1 MDIESIKSYL
11 EPIFG
16 EALLF
21 PGGEE
26 SIRLPLFLRRHKLL
40 FAKLQGVAV
49 VFAFVRADE
58 QTPLEYLRYAE
69 KLYEALNK
77 PVIFVFEH
85 MEPSK
90 RNALIGNH
98 VPFVIPGRQFYFP
111 PMLDLK
117 EWSAKPVV
125 FGEFLSYSAQAVVLR
140 ELLFKDVA
148 KKSLKE
154 LAVLCDFSAM
164 SISNAAAELC
174 KRNLAD
180 YSEEKRPKRI
190 LFRNHGKELWKKALP
205 LMRSP
210 VQKMYLNK
218 MIPEN
223 LPLSGISALSC
234 FSMLAGDSI
243 KSYAANKAYLK
254 SGLGFQEASSRD
266 DAESILEIWH
276 YSPVVGDKNCIDKLS
291 LYLSLKDSD
300 DPRIEECLEEMM
312 ETVQW

>member
-11 EPIFG
+11 EPILG
-16 EALLF
+16 DALLF

-40 FAKLQGVAV
+40 FAKLQGIAV
-49 VFAFVRADE
+49 VFAFVKADE

-117 EWSAKPVV
+117 EWSVKPVV

-154 LAVLCDFSAM
+154 LAAVCDFSAM

-180 YSEEKRPKRI
+180 YSEKKRPKRI
-190 LFRNHGKELWKKALP
+190 LFRNHGKELWEKALP

-254 SGLGFQEASSRD
+254 SGLGFQESSSRD

-300 DPRIEECLEEMM
+300 DPRIEEGLEEMM

>member
-11 EPIFG
+11 EPILG
-16 EALLF
+16 DALLF

-40 FAKLQGVAV
+40 FAKLQGIAV
-49 VFAFVRADE
+49 VFAFVKADE

-90 RNALIGNH
+90 RNALISNH
-98 VPFVIPGRQFYFP
+98 VPFIIPGRQFYFP

-154 LAVLCDFSAM
+154 LAAVCDFSAM

-190 LFRNHGKELWKKALP
+190 LFRSHGKELWEEALP
-205 LMRSP
+205 LMRTP
-210 VQKMYLNK
+210 VQKIYLNK
-218 MIPEN
+218 MIPGN

-234 FSMLAGDSI
+234 FSMLAPDSV

-254 SGLGFQEASSRD
+254 LGLGFQEASSKD

-276 YSPVVGDKNCIDKLS
+276 YSPVSGDKNCIDKLS

>member
-1 MDIESIKSYL
+1 MDIDSIKSYL
-11 EPIFG
+11 EPILG
-16 EALLF
+16 DALLF

-26 SIRLPLFLRRHKLL
+26 AIRLPLFLRRHKLL
-40 FAKLQGVAV
+40 FAELQGIAV
-49 VFAFVRADE
+49 IFAFVKADE

-69 KLYEALNK
+69 KIHDALYK
-77 PVIFVFEH
+77 PVIFVFEY

-90 RNALIGNH
+90 RNALISNRI
-98 VPFVIPGRQFYFP
+98 PFIIPGRQFYFP

-117 EWSAKPVV
+117 EWSAKPLAL
-125 FGEFLSYSAQAVVLR
+125 GDFLSYSAQVVVLR

-154 LAVLCDFSAM
+154 LSELCGFSAM

-174 KRNLAD
+174 KRDLAD
-180 YSEEKRPKRI
+180 YSEEKRPKKI
-190 LFRNHGKELWKKALP
+190 IFRNHGRELWEKALP

-210 VQKMYLNK
+210 VQKIYLNK
-218 MIPEN
+218 NVPGN
-223 LPLSGISALSC
+223 LPLSGISALSR
-234 FSMLAGDSI
+234 FSMLAADPV

-254 SGLGFQEASSRD
+254 HESEFQEASSRD
-266 DAESILEIWH
+266 DAGSILEVWH
-276 YSPVVGDKNCIDKLS
+276 YSPVFGDEKSVDKLS

-312 ETVQW
+312 ENIQW

>member
-11 EPIFG
+11 EPILG
-16 EALLF
+16 AALLF
-21 PGGEE
+21 PGGEK

-40 FAKLQGVAV
+40 FAQLQGIAV
-49 VFAFVRADE
+49 VFAFVKADE

-69 KLYEALNK
+69 KLYETLNK

-90 RNALIGNH
+90 RNALIHNH
-98 VPFVIPGRQFYFP
+98 IPFIIPGRQFYFP

-117 EWSAKPVV
+117 EWSVRPVV

-154 LAVLCDFSAM
+154 LAAVCDFSAM
-164 SISNAAAELC
+164 GISNAAAELC

-190 LFRNHGKELWKKALP
+190 LFRNQGKKLWEEALP
-205 LMRSP
+205 LMRTP
-210 VQKMYLNK
+210 IQKIYLNK
-218 MIPEN
+218 MIPGN
-223 LPLSGISALSC
+223 LPLSGVSALSC
-234 FSMLAGDSI
+234 FSMLAPDSI

-254 SGLGFQEASSRD
+254 LDPRFQVASSRD

-276 YSPVVGDKNCIDKLS
+276 YSPVFGNKNCIDKLS

-300 DPRIEECLEEMM
+300 DPRIEEGLEEMM